1 MKRRELLKGA
11 AAFGVASA
19 LPLSVARPATTSE
32 AVPKGI
38 GALPT
43 ASPLKPPAEGS
54 IPVAFVISDGAVM
67 IDFAGPWEVFQDA
80 AMGVNPVQMMPTFKL
95 FTVAE
100 TTKPIKASAGMKIIP
115 DYSIENAPAPK
126 VIVIPAQRS
135 ASKAVLDWIRKSA
148 QTADVTMSVCTG
160 AFVLAEAGL
169 LSGKTATTH
178 HSSYKTMAMENPD
191 IHVKRGARF
200 VEDGNIA
207 TAGGLSSG
215 IDLALRVVERY
226 YGPEAAERTAY
237 YMEYQGKG
245 WTNADSNSAYAKIPV
260 STDDHPLC
268 PVCEM
273 EVSPGSTL
281 KSVYKGKAYYFCMQ
295 DHKQAFDASPD
306 KYLIAVY

>member
-11 AAFGVASA
+11 AVFGVASA
-19 LPLSVARPATTSE
+19 MPLSMIKSGSSSEPLPEGNKTARE
-32 AVPKGI
+32 ANPLQAPK
-38 GALPT
+38 
-43 ASPLKPPAEGS
+43 EGS

-95 FTVAE
+95 YTVAE

-126 VIVIPAQRS
+126 VIVIPAQGD
-135 ASKAVLDWIRKSA
+135 ASKAVLGWIRKSA

-160 AFVLAEAGL
+160 AFVLAESGL

-178 HSSYKTMAMENPD
+178 HSSYKTMAMEHPD
-191 IHVKRGARF
+191 IQVKRGARF
-200 VEDGNIA
+200 VEDGKIA

-245 WTNADSNSAYAKIPV
+245 WMNADSNDAYAKIPV
-260 STDDHPLC
+260 STDEHPLC

-273 EVSPGSTL
+273 EVAPGSTL
-281 KSVYKGKAYYFCMQ
+281 KSVYKGKTYYFCMQ
-295 DHKQAFDASPD
+295 DHKQSFDASPD
-306 KYLIAVY
+306 KYLNAS

>member
-1 MKRRELLKGA
+1 MKRRELLKNA
-11 AAFGVASA
+11 AMFGFASA
-19 LPLSVARPATTSE
+19 MPLSVAKLNSIVE
-32 AVPKGI
+32 AAPERNTPP
-38 GALPT
+38 PT
-43 ASPLKPPAEGS
+43 ANPLQPPKEGS

-80 AMGVNPVQMMPTFKL
+80 GMATNPGQMVEAFKL
-95 FTVAE
+95 YTVAE

-126 VIVIPAQRS
+126 VIVIPAQHH
-135 ASKAVLDWIRKSA
+135 ASKAVLDWIRKSS
-148 QTADVTMSVCTG
+148 QSADLTMSVCTG
-160 AFVLAEAGL
+160 AFVLAETGL

-178 HSSYKTMAMENPD
+178 HSSYKVMAMENPD

-207 TAGGLSSG
+207 SAGGLSSG

-226 YGPEAAERTAY
+226 YGREAAERTAY
-237 YMEYQGKG
+237 DMEYQGKG
-245 WTNADSNSAYAKIPV
+245 WMNPDSNEAYAKVPV
-260 STDDHPLC
+260 STDAHPLC

-273 EVSPGSTL
+273 EVVAASSP
-281 KSVYKGKAYYFCMQ
+281 KSVYKGKTYYFCMT

-306 KYLIAVY
+306 KYLNAS

>member
-19 LPLSVARPATTSE
+19 LPLSIARPATTSDG
-32 AVPKGI
+32 VPKGN
-38 GALPT
+38 GALPA

-80 AMGVNPVQMMPTFKL
+80 AMGVNSVQMTPAFKL
-95 FTVAE
+95 YTVAE

-126 VIVIPAQRS
+126 VIVVPAQHS
-135 ASKAVLDWIRKSA
+135 ASKSVLDWIRKSS

-226 YGPEAAERTAY
+226 YGREAADRTAY
-237 YMEYQGKG
+237 FMEYQGKG
-245 WTNADSNSAYAKIPV
+245 WLNADSNDAYAKIPV
-260 STDDHPLC
+260 STDAHPLC

-273 EVSPGSTL
+273 EVAPGSSL
-281 KSVYKGKAYYFCMQ
+281 KSVYKSKTYYFCMQ

-306 KYLIAVY
+306 KYLNAT

>member
-11 AAFGVASA
+11 AAFGFASA
-19 LPLSVARPATTSE
+19 LPLSIARPAITSE
-32 AVPKGI
+32 AAPKGN
-38 GALPT
+38 
-43 ASPLKPPAEGS
+43 SPSPAANSLKPPAEGS

-80 AMGVNPVQMMPTFKL
+80 AMGINPASMANAFNL
-95 FTVAE
+95 YTVSE

-126 VIVIPAQRS
+126 VIVIPAQH
-135 ASKAVLDWIRKSA
+135 KANLAMLDWIRKSSK
-148 QTADVTMSVCTG
+148 TADVTMSVCTG
-160 AFVLAEAGL
+160 AFVLAESGL

-178 HSSYKTMAMENPD
+178 HSSYKVMAMEHPD
-191 IHVKRGARF
+191 IHVRRGARF
-200 VEDGNIA
+200 VEDGNVA

-226 YGPEAAERTAY
+226 YGREAAERTAY
-237 YMEYQGKG
+237 YMEYQGTG
-245 WTNADSNSAYAKIPV
+245 WKNSDSNEAYAKIPV
-260 STDDHPLC
+260 STDAHPLC

-273 EVSPGSTL
+273 EVDSASSP
-281 KSVYKGKAYYFCMQ
+281 KSVYKGKTYYFCMD

-306 KYLIAVY
+306 KYLTPV

>member
-11 AAFGVASA
+11 AVFGFASA
-19 LPLSVARPATTSE
+19 MPLSVAKFNPASE
-32 AVPKGI
+32 PVPERNK
-38 GALPT
+38 AT
-43 ASPLKPPAEGS
+43 PPANSLLPPKEGS

-80 AMGVNPVQMMPTFKL
+80 GMAANPGQMVDAFKL
-95 FTVAE
+95 YTVAE

-115 DYSIENAPAPK
+115 DYSIDNAPPPK
-126 VIVIPAQRS
+126 VIVIPAQQS
-135 ASKAVLDWIRKSA
+135 ASKAVLDWIRKSS
-148 QTADVTMSVCTG
+148 QSADVTMSVCTG
-160 AFVLAEAGL
+160 AFVLAETGL

-178 HSSYKTMAMENPD
+178 HSSYKVMAMEHPD
-191 IHVKRGARF
+191 IHVRRGARF

-226 YGPEAAERTAY
+226 YGREAAERTAY
-237 YMEYQGKG
+237 NMEYQGKG
-245 WTNADSNSAYAKIPV
+245 WMNPDSNEAYAKVPV
-260 STDDHPLC
+260 STDSHPLC

-273 EVSPGSTL
+273 EVNSANSP
-281 KSVYKGKAYYFCMQ
+281 KSVYKGKTYYFCMT

-306 KYLIAVY
+306 KYLNAV

>member
-11 AAFGVASA
+11 AAFGFASA
-19 LPLSVARPATTSE
+19 LPLSIARPAVTSE
-32 AVPKGI
+32 AGPKGN
-38 GALPT
+38 GPLP
-43 ASPLKPPAEGS
+43 ASSSLKPPAEGS

-80 AMGVNPVQMMPTFKL
+80 GMAAKPGQMVDAFKL
-95 FTVAE
+95 YTVAE

-126 VIVIPAQRS
+126 VIVIPAQHN
-135 ASKAVLDWIRKSA
+135 ASKAVLDWIRKSS
-148 QTADVTMSVCTG
+148 QGADVTMSVCTG
-160 AFVLAEAGL
+160 AFVLAETGL

-178 HSSYKTMAMENPD
+178 HSSYKVMAMEHPD
-191 IHVKRGARF
+191 IRVRRGARF

-226 YGPEAAERTAY
+226 YGREVAERTAY
-237 YMEYQGKG
+237 DMEYQGKG
-245 WTNADSNSAYAKIPV
+245 WMNADSNEAYAKVPV
-260 STDDHPLC
+260 STDARPLC

-273 EVSPGSTL
+273 EVNSASSP
-281 KSVYKGKAYYFCMQ
+281 KSVYKGKTYYFCMQ
-295 DHKQAFDASPD
+295 DHKQTFDASPD
-306 KYLIAVY
+306 KYLNAT

>member
-19 LPLSVARPATTSE
+19 LPLSIARPAITSDG
-32 AVPKGI
+32 VPKGN
-38 GALPT
+38 GALPA

-80 AMGVNPVQMMPTFKL
+80 AMGVNSVQMMPAFKL
-95 FTVAE
+95 YTVAE

-126 VIVIPAQRS
+126 VIVVPAQQS
-135 ASKAVLDWIRKSA
+135 ASKSVLGWIRKAS

-215 IDLALRVVERY
+215 IDLALHVVERY
-226 YGPEAAERTAY
+226 YGREAADRTAY

-245 WTNADSNSAYAKIPV
+245 WMNADSNDAYAKIPV
-260 STDDHPLC
+260 STDAHPLC

-273 EVSPGSTL
+273 EVAPGSPL
-281 KSVYKGKAYYFCMQ
+281 KSVYKSKTYYFCMQ

-306 KYLIAVY
+306 KYLNAT